1 MIIYGN
7 SVNDSVIQPTI
18 RVANDNLDNVDTYK
32 ERHQNSQAAAPGGGG
47 GGGDLVSTMSG
58 CVCREVK
65 EMGPFLASSE

>member
-1 MIIYGN
+1 MIIDGK

-32 ERHQNSQAAAPGGGG
+32 GRHQNSQAAAPGGGG
-47 GGGDLVSTMSG
+47 GDLVSTMPG

-65 EMGPFLASSE
+65 DMGPFLASSE